1 MPFDS
6 YSPRILR
13 RQTSFAMLLA
23 GAVVLALL
31 VPTPQRALAKEE
43 VFFDPDSPAGKEYA
57 LPLDQARDEAAG
69 VGKSDGPA
77 GEKAPLFGEGVSR
90 GGSGPGPGSSGG
102 STDGAPGADRAGAT
116 TGGGGRERGRGSQP
130 LQAAISSADGHYAL
144 SSAILW
150 VAAIIALGG
159 IAGLVL
165 RAVQRP
171 RPT

>member
-1 MPFDS
+1 M
-6 YSPRILR
+6 
-13 RQTSFAMLLA
+13 SFAMLLA

-31 VPTPQRALAKEE
+31 VPSQQRANAKG

-77 GEKAPLFGEGVSR
+77 GEKAPLFGEGVSGRGSGPGSGPSGGGMR
-90 GGSGPGPGSSGG
+90 GGSGADRTEAPTGSGG
-102 STDGAPGADRAGAT
+102 
-116 TGGGGRERGRGSQP
+116 RGQGSQRLRAP
-130 LQAAISSADGHYAL
+130 AAAAAAISSADDPYAL

-150 VAAIIALGG
+150 IAAIVTLGG

-165 RAVQRP
+165 RAAQRP
-171 RPT
+171 RLT